1 MFYFLYMLILVEL
14 LIWPLL
20 LFLMLWGSWCW
31 CFGFVN
37 VSCASISLDQTKIMK
52 KLLISIV
59 SSTDGK
65 NIFVL
70 QICFYQKGCV
80 KFFWFWIGMSD
91 FVSILFLNW
100 CFCFWIGMNEFASI
114 YSWDS
119 FYAIVLKLLGI
130 WGWDELNPSFGFFF
144 IIIFK

>member
-1 MFYFLYMLILVEL
+1 
-14 LIWPLL
+14 
-20 LFLMLWGSWCW
+20 
-31 CFGFVN
+31 VN

-80 KFFWFWIGMSD
+80 KFFWF
-91 FVSILFLNW
+91 
-100 CFCFWIGMNEFASI
+100 
-114 YSWDS
+114 
-119 FYAIVLKLLGI
+119 
-130 WGWDELNPSFGFFF
+130 
-144 IIIFK
+144 